1 MAKTSSTVSF
11 TCQSNDEAALIR
23 LAVRRYGRFLQGE
36 GVDLRNYML
45 AGPEGAGF
53 GWDAVRR
60 AAGDMH
66 TGSVTHMSRRML
78 LCIGDALRPAL
89 GWAESRTAL
98 VILDRIDSL
107 AH

>member
-1 MAKTSSTVSF
+1 MKTSRTVSF
-11 TCQSNDEAALIR
+11 ICESNAEAELIR
-23 LAVRRYGRFLQGE
+23 LAVGRYGRFLQGE
-36 GVDLRNYML
+36 GVDVRNYTP

-53 GWDAVRR
+53 GWDAVLR

-66 TGSVTHMSRRML
+66 AGSVTHMSRRML

-89 GWAESRTAL
+89 GWSESRTAL
-98 VILDRIDSL
+98 EILDRIDLL